1 MTQNGIPTGDKN
13 VTLRYTAI
21 VAAGEAVTIGLL
33 CLVFAL
39 LGRFDRTVVFGGL
52 LGAGINIIYFFFLCL
67 GVNRACTKETGASAN
82 VSLRISYIGRLAF
95 MALGL
100 AAGLKFSCFNSVCVI
115 VPLLVTRP
123 ALSIASLLSKEVR

>member
-1 MTQNGIPTGDKN
+1 MKPIDPTVRRETGYIALW
-13 VTLRYTAI
+13 VVIFSALMQTVFLLLRQWSLP
-21 VAAGEAVTIGLL
+21 VL
-33 CLVFAL
+33 
-39 LGRFDRTVVFGGL
+39 FGGL
-52 LGAGINIIYFFFLCL
+52 LGAGINILYFFFLCL

-100 AAGLKFSCFNSVCVI
+100 AAGLKFSCFNSICVI